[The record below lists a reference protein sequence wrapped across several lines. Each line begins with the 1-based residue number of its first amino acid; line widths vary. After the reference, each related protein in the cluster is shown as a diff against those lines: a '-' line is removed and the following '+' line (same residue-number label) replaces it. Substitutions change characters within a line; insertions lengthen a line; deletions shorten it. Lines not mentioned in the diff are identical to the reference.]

1 MEESSDEDS
10 EFLDLVSQG
19 REDHPLVRF
28 TRMVKYKKSELEYH
42 YNPVRNPNKKYFS
55 LLIIIFFR
63 ILLKI
68 RIKTCFPCGKLL

>member
-28 TRMVKYKKSELEYH
+28 TRMVKYKKSEMEYH
-42 YNPVRNPNKKYFS
+42 YNPVRNPNKN
-55 LLIIIFFR
+55 
-63 ILLKI
+63 ILV
-68 RIKTCFPCGKLL
+68 C